1 MTKSVTNP
9 ENSDNCHDS
18 NQQKSLT
25 IDSELTSAAENYRKA
40 RKDLNA
46 SLCEE
51 NLKLLKLQ
59 RELEDKLQVENK
71 LLGKSVH
78 DTCKS
83 LLEMKEVKL
92 AEKLKNDFK
101 IPEKRW
107 VVQEEAF
114 NVKPI
119 L

>member
-1 MTKSVTNP
+1 M
-9 ENSDNCHDS
+9 
-18 NQQKSLT
+18 T

-71 LLGKSVH
+71 LVGKSVH